1 LHGARLA
8 NLAWTTVYMDYFSAT
23 VLVTPVWI
31 ALGGLAVLFTRRLL
45 WFYLAVCAL
54 LAVVS
59 WWSGVAQ
66 LRERRSFEAHEKA
79 VQAGQQRLNAE
90 FEQLAIALKI
100 PPNSPHEMI
109 LRRMHAMD
117 TRGTAASA
125 RLTRTWV
132 GSKGNERPAN

>member
-1 LHGARLA
+1 
-8 NLAWTTVYMDYFSAT
+8 MDYFSAT

-45 WFYLAVCAL
+45 WLYLSVCAL

-59 WWSGVAQ
+59 WLSGVAQ
-66 LRERRSFEAHEKA
+66 LREQRSFEAREKA

-100 PPNSPHEMI
+100 PPNSPPEMI
-109 LRRMHAMD
+109 LKRMHAMD
-117 TRGTAASA
+117 TPGTAASA
-125 RLTRTWV
+125 RLT
-132 GSKGNERPAN
+132 SSAIPK